1 MRIVKLKGGLG
12 NQMFQYAFAKL
23 IEKRTGDEVKIDFSA
38 YTSLKNDIV
47 RVPRI
52 AKFKLSLPTADDSD
66 LNSICKFNH
75 KGDSLSLKYKVGI
88 YAEKTFN
95 RKYFFEPNR
104 AFIDPA
110 SLTSYSYFDGYWQS
124 YRYIDEVKSNIVEE
138 FTPNYELSENTKKAM
153 TQMQCENSVFIGV
166 RKGDYTAD
174 KKSIAHYGN
183 FDSAYYLTAM
193 KKIAEKVENPK
204 FYIFSNDVEWCK
216 KNLDWGGYN
225 IVYREPEQQTDDFEE
240 LMLMS
245 SCKHA
250 IIVNSTY
257 NWWGA
262 YLINNPDKIV
272 CCPQKWFFDDA
283 PIDIVPKEWI
293 KISVL

>member
-23 IEKRTGDEVKIDFSA
+23 IEKKTGDTVKLDFSS
-38 YTSLKNDIV
+38 YNQLKNDV
-47 RVPRI
+47 GRVPRI
-52 AKFKLSLPTADDSD
+52 AKFKLTLDSATFDDID
-66 LNSICKFNH
+66 SICKFKH
-75 KGDSLSLKYKVGI
+75 RGDSLSLLYKVGI

-95 RKYFFEPNR
+95 KKYFFEPDR
-104 AFIDPA
+104 AFIDPL
-110 SLTSYSYFDGYWQS
+110 SLLDHSYFDGYWQS
-124 YRYIDEVKSNIVEE
+124 YKYIAEICDIISEE
-138 FTPNYELSENTKKAM
+138 FVPNYQLSEKTLHAM
-153 TQMQCENSVFIGV
+153 AEMSKENAVFIGV

-183 FDSAYYLTAM
+183 FDSAYYLAAM
-193 KKIAEKVENPK
+193 KIIAKKVANPK

-216 KNLDWGGYN
+216 ENLDWGDYN
-225 IVYREPEQQTDDFEE
+225 IEYREPEQQTDDFEE

-262 YLINNPDKIV
+262 YLIKNPDKIV
-272 CCPQKWFFDDA
+272 CCPEKWFFDDA
-283 PIDIVPKEWI
+283 PIDIIPNEWI
-293 KISVL
+293 KVK